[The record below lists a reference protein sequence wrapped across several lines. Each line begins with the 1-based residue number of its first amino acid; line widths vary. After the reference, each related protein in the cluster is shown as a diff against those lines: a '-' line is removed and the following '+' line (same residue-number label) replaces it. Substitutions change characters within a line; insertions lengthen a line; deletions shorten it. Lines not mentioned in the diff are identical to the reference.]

1 MLFRSKDLEARL
13 PEIARAHPK
22 HLHVR
27 IGYDETLAHR
37 IMAGCD
43 AILVPSRFE
52 PCGLTQLY
60 ALAYGTLPLVHRV
73 GGLADTVCDA
83 TPANLADGLATG
95 FVFDQPDV
103 PSLKAALDRL
113 FLLWQSPGTWSG
125 MRQNAMRQDFG
136 WPASARQY
144 HALYRELRPGA

>member
-1 MLFRSKDLEARL
+1 MTPSLRL
-13 PEIARAHPK
+13 CSLRDRRPW
-22 HLHVR
+22 
-27 IGYDETLAHR
+27 
-37 IMAGCD
+37 
-43 AILVPSRFE
+43 
-52 PCGLTQLY
+52 
-60 ALAYGTLPLVHRV
+60 
-73 GGLADTVCDA
+73 GLALLALLTVSSVTGAMQVTVTFFGIWWVEDTHAFVSHA
-83 TPANLADGLATG
+83 LIVVAAVHVLGVVLNLFASGLTG